1 MAAKVAFL
9 TQEMPPGERAPRTV
23 VQPAAIVRKN
33 GREVVYAVR
42 DSKAV
47 EVTIETGGKL
57 GDMVE
62 VVKGIQAGEKVVVKP
77 LDKLR
82 DGAKVSLFEG
92 NSAYD

>member
-23 VQPAAIVRKN
+23 VQPAAIARKN

-42 DSKAV
+42 DNKAV
-47 EVTIETGGKL
+47 EIAVETGRRI

-62 VVKGIQAGEKVVVKP
+62 VVKGIQPGEKVVVKP
-77 LDKLR
+77 LDR
-82 DGAKVSLFEG
+82 VHDGAKVSLQ
-92 NSAYD
+92 AK